1 MKGTTPIPAPPIDA
15 RLERIR
21 QSLVRAELAAV
32 SGSETGAVG
41 GRKTFGTLER
51 AAVALIL
58 RASDSLEVLL
68 IKRAVFENDPWSGH
82 MALPGGREEQED
94 DSLTETAR
102 RETREET
109 GLVLD
114 PKALLGQL
122 PAVSA
127 QSARIPRFHIS
138 PFVFGVPGHAEAWV
152 ASREVDTLFWV
163 PVSRLTDPSVRTTVR
178 IPLVGST
185 REFPALEI
193 EGQTVWGL
201 TYRILN
207 RFLEVAG

>member
-1 MKGTTPIPAPPIDA
+1 MPAPPTDA
-15 RLERIR
+15 RFARIR
-21 QSLVRAELAAV
+21 QSLEHAQAADEAR
-32 SGSETGAVG
+32 SGSVG
-41 GRKTFGTLER
+41 GTRASGGTSLLGTRER

-58 RASDSLEVLL
+58 RAADPLEVLL

-82 MALPGGREEQED
+82 MALPGGREED
-94 DSLTETAR
+94 VDGSLSDTAR

-109 GLVLD
+109 GLVLPPD
-114 PKALLGQL
+114 ALLGRL
-122 PAVSA
+122 PVVSA
-127 QSARIPRFHIS
+127 QSARVSRFHIS
-138 PFVFGVPGHAEAWV
+138 PFVFGVPGDAKAWV

-163 PVSRLTDPSVRTTVR
+163 PVSHLSDPAVRTTVR
-178 IPLVGST
+178 IPLLGNT